1 MRTGP
6 LETKTTR
13 GVATRLFVAVA
24 LPTALLVIGL
34 GILAWQGARG
44 AVAESQTREL
54 RSATVIS
61 ATRINPASAR
71 FLLPGD
77 EDSRTYQR
85 LTTKLREISKATG
98 SVRVLLAS
106 PDEMVVA
113 DAGKALKIGSP
124 VPRLA
129 LDRAEFR
136 KALQGDAAVSI
147 PFEAQDGRR
156 FLAAYAPVPE
166 RDLNIEGLEL
176 PKDNEGPLVLILE
189 APAELLDATDRV
201 ATYLFVVVLLFVV
214 LVFVLASVVAGTIT
228 RPLRQLA
235 MGARALG
242 QGELTE
248 PLELPTGED
257 EVALLGATLEGMR
270 RALNERDQER
280 QMMLAGIAH
289 EVRNPLGGMELFSG
303 LLEEGIEELAPAA
316 DASATAVDQETKEE
330 LLSHAGRVRRELHYL
345 KGVVNDFLAF
355 ARELPP
361 ERTNVDVRALCED
374 VAALT
379 KNKDGAPLKILCTV
393 EGTFPLDRGRIKE
406 ALLNLV
412 ENAKEA
418 TPQEGTVVLRAFC
431 DDDNLLFEVEDEGR
445 GMDQETAARVFQ
457 PFFTTR
463 EKGSGL
469 GLPLVRKF
477 ARDHG
482 GDAELSSTLGRGTCV
497 RLTLARGS
505 PAARSEDADLQ
516 DGFDAVEPALL
527 GVGDDD
533 EPALLGDDER
543 GGHSGED
550 DEPALLGDG

>member
-34 GILAWQGARG
+34 GIAAWQGARG

-61 ATRINPASAR
+61 ATRINSASAR

-85 LTTKLREISKATG
+85 LTKKLREISEATG
-98 SVRVLLAS
+98 SVRVLLAN
-106 PDEMVVA
+106 PDEKVVA

-136 KALQGDAAVSI
+136 TALKGTAAVSV
-147 PFEAQDGRR
+147 PFEAKDGRR

-176 PKDNEGPLVLILE
+176 PKDDEGPLVLILE

-201 ATYLFVVVLLFVV
+201 ATYLFVVVFLFVI

-248 PLELPTGED
+248 PLELPSGED
-257 EVALLGATLEGMR
+257 EVALLGNTLEGMR

-303 LLEEGIEELAPAA
+303 LLEEGIDELPLAH
-316 DASATAVDQETKEE
+316 DASTTAAFAEAKEE

-361 ERTNVDVRALCED
+361 ERTNVDIRALCDD

-418 TPQEGTVVLRAFC
+418 TGPEGTVVLRAFL
-431 DDDNLLFEVEDEGR
+431 DDDSLLFEVEDEGR
-445 GMDQETAARVFQ
+445 GMDPETADRVFQ

-497 RLTLARGS
+497 RLTLARGTPS
-505 PAARSEDADLQ
+505 ARSDDADLQ
-516 DGFDAVEPALL
+516 DGFDELEPALL

-533 EPALLGDDER
+533 APSAPSDAEDAN
-543 GGHSGED
+543 ED
-550 DEPALLGDG
+550 DAEEPALLGDG